1 MRRGIVMVEKAIK
14 AFAHDRN
21 HTAGIRYRE
30 LHLIREQKND
40 NGLRI
45 TQKKAERR
53 ERRGCLPS
61 YSGEL
66 EACSM
71 MDDVRTMF
79 TPALGACNSA
89 R

>member
-1 MRRGIVMVEKAIK
+1 MKRGIVMVEKAIK

-21 HTAGIRYRE
+21 H
-30 LHLIREQKND
+30 N
-40 NGLRI
+40 I

-71 MDDVRTMF
+71 MDDVRTVF
-79 TPALGACNSA
+79 TPALRASGIQLVGQCVQG
-89 R
+89 

>member
-1 MRRGIVMVEKAIK
+1 MRRGIVMVEKAIR
-14 AFAHDRN
+14 AFARDRN
-21 HTAGIRYRE
+21 H
-30 LHLIREQKND
+30 N
-40 NGLRI
+40 I

-71 MDDVRTMF
+71 MDDVRTTC
-79 TPALGACNSA
+79 TPALRVFTIQLVSQYVQGSA
-89 R
+89 GLISPYAG